1 MNINNQLGKDN
12 NCNTNELFHLGK
24 KNSKGLS
31 LSTRNVVGHNCK
43 LKMFTY
49 SNANLNFN
57 FNCNSNYNV
66 CPGKEKC
73 PNVDVIK
80 ELKQRIKNLVHVNK
94 ELKEMNVHLQ
104 NGLIHKEEAFQRLLQ
119 DNLKMKS
126 QRVVTS
132 SNNLIE
138 ESNVN
143 SLSAK
148 VNGESSSKIKIIS
161 SRLHSHNNKKHP
173 KLKLKEDKLVFNFT
187 PYKPQRMFSL
197 KSKDNDYEL
206 NNLNYTV
213 VCNNN
218 HNMMNVSYK
227 NNYSSNKKR
236 KKSNMRNNEY
246 FPVKIYDSSNHKSNH
261 IVHLYNSNYN
271 SSYHTPNYEDSNK
284 ISPLDNSPINNHY
297 DKLSAFSNQEKLSS
311 YLVSNISFL
320 SATNDK
326 LNQMADNPI
335 LNELHSLAQYEDTF
349 IANLSEFS
357 PNKLLLYCE
366 SLLTLTSEYKSL
378 IKLILRV
385 KEFLH
390 ASIKLLDSVLQS
402 DISNAFMNNTCTI
415 LHCDRSSLFLYDK
428 TTDSLIA
435 SYAEGL
441 KQNSIKVP
449 KNKGV
454 VGYVFTTGEKVKIDD
469 AYKDPRFN
477 KEIDIKTNY
486 KTKNILCYP
495 LKNKDGKIFG
505 AIQAINKHN
514 GAFDIDDLALM
525 DFFSEQASAL
535 LQNRFNIN
543 EHTTMLS
550 QMKILCQF
558 SNDIMGIKDK
568 IKFTKKS
575 EECLQSLFYSSLNKV
590 MLTNNFTKELEYYF
604 EDSHSLDSGDNKHI
618 VDLLGIIGYVWKR
631 KEIYGC
637 LSVKTNKYYNKLVDL
652 NSSDALI
659 TVPIMNEYNEI
670 IAMVQI
676 VSPSKVNDKTGKL
689 IHTDMIILELFEKCV
704 LSWYNA
710 NYCK

>member
-1 MNINNQLGKDN
+1 MNINNQLGKEN
-12 NCNTNELFHLGK
+12 NCATNELFHLGK
-24 KNSKGLS
+24 KNGKGLS
-31 LSTRNVVGHNCK
+31 LSTRNVIGQNCK
-43 LKMFTY
+43 SKMFTY

-57 FNCNSNYNV
+57 CNYNA

-73 PNVDVIK
+73 PNVDVVN
-80 ELKQRIKNLVHVNK
+80 ELKHRIKSLQHLNK

-104 NGLIHKEEAFQRLLQ
+104 NSLIHKEEAFQRLLQ
-119 DNLKMKS
+119 ENLKMKS
-126 QRVVTS
+126 HRIGMNVTS

-138 ESNVN
+138 ENNVN
-143 SLSAK
+143 A
-148 VNGESSSKIKIIS
+148 NESSKIKKIS
-161 SRLHSHNNKKHP
+161 SRLHSHTNKKHP
-173 KLKLKEDKLVFNFT
+173 KLKLKDDKLSFNFT
-187 PYKPQRMFSL
+187 PYKPQRMFSF
-197 KSKDNDYEL
+197 KPKENDYEF

-213 VCNNN
+213 CSNYMTNA
-218 HNMMNVSYK
+218 SFK
-227 NNYSSNKKR
+227 NSYSSNKKR
-236 KKSNMRNNEY
+236 KRSNMRNNEY
-246 FPVKIYDSSNHKSNH
+246 CPLKIYDSNHKSNH
-261 IVHLYNSNYN
+261 IVHLYNSNYQ
-271 SSYHTPNYEDSNK
+271 TPNYEDSHK
-284 ISPLDNSPINNHY
+284 MSPINDSPINNHY
-297 DKLSAFSNQEKLSS
+297 DKLSAFTNQEKLSS

-335 LNELHSLAQYEDTF
+335 LNELHSLAQFEDTF

-385 KEFLH
+385 KEFLN

-428 TTDSLIA
+428 TTDCLIA

-568 IKFTKKS
+568 TKFTKKS

-604 EDSHSLDSGDNKHI
+604 EDSHSLNGDNKHI
-618 VDLLGIIGYVWKR
+618 VDLLGIVGHVWKR

-637 LSVKTNKYYNKLVDL
+637 SSVKTNKYYNKLVDL
-652 NSSDALI
+652 NSSDVLI
-659 TVPIMNEYNEI
+659 TVPILNDNNEI
-670 IAMVQI
+670 IAIIQI
-676 VSPSKVNDKTGKL
+676 VSPSKVNEKTGKL

>member
-1 MNINNQLGKDN
+1 
-12 NCNTNELFHLGK
+12 
-24 KNSKGLS
+24 
-31 LSTRNVVGHNCK
+31 
-43 LKMFTY
+43 
-49 SNANLNFN
+49 
-57 FNCNSNYNV
+57 
-66 CPGKEKC
+66 
-73 PNVDVIK
+73 
-80 ELKQRIKNLVHVNK
+80 
-94 ELKEMNVHLQ
+94 
-104 NGLIHKEEAFQRLLQ
+104 
-119 DNLKMKS
+119 
-126 QRVVTS
+126 
-132 SNNLIE
+132 
-138 ESNVN
+138 
-143 SLSAK
+143 
-148 VNGESSSKIKIIS
+148 
-161 SRLHSHNNKKHP
+161 
-173 KLKLKEDKLVFNFT
+173 
-187 PYKPQRMFSL
+187 
-197 KSKDNDYEL
+197 
-206 NNLNYTV
+206 
-213 VCNNN
+213 
-218 HNMMNVSYK
+218 
-227 NNYSSNKKR
+227 
-236 KKSNMRNNEY
+236 
-246 FPVKIYDSSNHKSNH
+246 
-261 IVHLYNSNYN
+261 
-271 SSYHTPNYEDSNK
+271 
-284 ISPLDNSPINNHY
+284 
-297 DKLSAFSNQEKLSS
+297 
-311 YLVSNISFL
+311 
-320 SATNDK
+320 
-326 LNQMADNPI
+326 
-335 LNELHSLAQYEDTF
+335 
-349 IANLSEFS
+349 
-357 PNKLLLYCE
+357 
-366 SLLTLTSEYKSL
+366 
-378 IKLILRV
+378 V

-428 TTDSLIA
+428 TTDCLIA

-568 IKFTKKS
+568 VKFTKKS
-575 EECLQSLFYSSLNKV
+575 EECLQSLFYSSLNKI
-590 MLTNNFTKELEYYF
+590 MLTNNLTKELEYYF
-604 EDSHSLDSGDNKHI
+604 EDSHSLDSRDNKHI

-637 LSVKTNKYYNKLVDL
+637 LAVKTNKYYNKLVDL
-652 NSSDALI
+652 NSSDVLI